1 MFATTTAAAAATSSR
16 PMNAGSVASRNAV
29 APSNTNRALRC
40 NHHHQSRSNVKTRN
54 FVVSV
59 QAEAQKT
66 IDMNE
71 TRKYYFCV
79 ANADF
84 MLNDENSEHFP
95 EILRERRRFYRE
107 TDKPQDFWIVPNPTF
122 LDAMPEVKKKIRQP
136 CVAVVT
142 TDEVWNTFVKLRMDR
157 VYKGSVEGTG
167 SELLKS
173 NEMIAADAFPPVDKA
188 KWTAP
193 YNKYAA
199 GWWEVFYPGADW
211 TKGYQT
217 AANPLAEKDIERSGA

>member
-1 MFATTTAAAAATSSR
+1 M
-16 PMNAGSVASRNAV
+16 G
-29 APSNTNRALRC
+29 
-40 NHHHQSRSNVKTRN
+40 
-54 FVVSV
+54 
-59 QAEAQKT
+59 
-66 IDMNE
+66 
-71 TRKYYFCV
+71 
-79 ANADF
+79 
-84 MLNDENSEHFP
+84 
-95 EILRERRRFYRE
+95 
-107 TDKPQDFWIVPNPTF
+107 PTF

-199 GWWEVFYPGADW
+199 GWGSVLPGRRLDQRVPNRGESVGR
-211 TKGYQT
+211 KGHR
-217 AANPLAEKDIERSGA
+217 KI

>member
-1 MFATTTAAAAATSSR
+1 
-16 PMNAGSVASRNAV
+16 
-29 APSNTNRALRC
+29 
-40 NHHHQSRSNVKTRN
+40 
-54 FVVSV
+54 
-59 QAEAQKT
+59 
-66 IDMNE
+66 
-71 TRKYYFCV
+71 
-79 ANADF
+79 

-95 EILRERRRFYRE
+95 EILRERRRYYRE

-122 LDAMPEVKKKIRQP
+122 LDAMPEVKKKVRQP

-142 TDEVWNTFVKLRMDR
+142 TDEVWSTFVKLRMDR

-173 NEMIAADAFPPVDKA
+173 NELIAADAFPPVDKA